1 MYADPCMM
9 GPLTHKPNLEASL
22 FAQAHTVCRRHQS
35 NINNTELM
43 ALFSTHI
50 NLDPA
55 TVVIIYSV

>member
-1 MYADPCMM
+1 MM